1 MMQEGLAALL
11 ENDAAV
17 SAIIAGRVFAIQAPD
32 QGEVYPCLVYKC
44 VGGEG
49 GAVFEDG
56 AGMIR
61 QRIEVTAFSAN
72 GAEAMRLRY
81 AATIALKKWR
91 KQLLS
96 DGTFIDTCNLLN
108 PGTDVE
114 PGTTRYFSCMCEFYV
129 FFNMPE

>member
-44 VGGEG
+44 VGGNVV
-49 GAVFEDG
+49 AVFERR
-56 AGMIR
+56 AGMIC

-72 GAEAMRLRY
+72 AGEAMRLRY
-81 AATIALKKWR
+81 AATLALCGWCN
-91 KQLLS
+91 QLLA
-96 DGTFIDTCNLLN
+96 DGTYVDSCDLSD

-129 FFNMPE
+129 FFNMPK

>member
-11 ENDAAV
+11 QNDAAV
-17 SAIIAGRVFAIQAPD
+17 NAITAGRIFAIQAPD
-32 QGEVYPCLVYKC
+32 QDEVYPCLVYKC

-49 GAVFEDG
+49 AAVFEDG

-61 QRIEVTAFSAN
+61 QRIEVTAVSEL

-81 AATIALKKWR
+81 AATIALKGWR
-91 KQLLS
+91 KEKLP

-108 PGTDVE
+108 PGIDE
-114 PGTTRYFSCMCEFYV
+114 GPGTTRYFSCMCEFYV
-129 FFNMPE
+129 FFTMPN